1 MNVTLQPFDTHIG
14 DMGVMYFEARDPRT
28 GVVVE
33 YHVSFLYE
41 PPAVACLLLLCIR
54 VMGREE
60 GDLGMVGEDDAD
72 VKIIVHGCQVGG

>member
-33 YHVSFLYE
+33 YHVSFSCMN
-41 PPAVACLLLLCIR
+41 PCCCLLLLCIR
-54 VMGREE
+54 VMGRGE

>member
-41 PPAVACLLLLCIR
+41 PLLLLAAA
-54 VMGREE
+54 VYQSDGE
-60 GDLGMVGEDDAD
+60 GGEGLGMVGEDDAD
-72 VKIIVHGCQVGG
+72 VEIIVHGCQVGG

>member
-33 YHVSFLYE
+33 YHVSFSCMN
-41 PPAVACLLLLCIR
+41 PLLLLAAAA
-54 VMGREE
+54 VYQSDGEGE
-60 GDLGMVGEDDAD
+60 GDWGWWVRMMLM
-72 VKIIVHGCQVGG
+72 